1 MGMKAVSFDW
11 FKTLGHWPPISESVK
26 QLSDRYDV
34 AVNWDEFGEA
44 CGELFAQASD
54 TDPKDHRPMEAMM
67 SISRSFATFV
77 EKVLPT
83 VDEVLSQ
90 QMTLELLRIEHAAFG
105 GSGARLY
112 PETIEVLEELKS
124 RGYKL
129 VVVSN
134 WDSPLDGLLTR
145 LGIAHYFDAILAS
158 HDANVLSAKPDPR
171 IFEIAMNRL
180 DVDPDQIIHVGD
192 TPEAD
197 IDGAR
202 NANIRAILIDRKGK
216 FEGAH
221 TEIIESLTELLEM
234 L

>member
-1 MGMKAVSFDW
+1 MALRAVSFDW
-11 FKTLGHWPPISESVK
+11 FKTLGYWPPISESLK
-26 QLSDRYDV
+26 GIAERYDV
-34 AVNWDEFGEA
+34 AIQWGEFGEA

-54 TDPKDHRPMEAMM
+54 TNPADHRPMEAMI
-67 SISRSFATFV
+67 SIAASFQKFV

-83 VDEVLSQ
+83 NDETLSQ
-90 QMTLELLRIEHAAFG
+90 QMALELLRIEHAAFG

-112 PETIEVLEELKS
+112 PETVEVLEELKS

-158 HDANVLSAKPDPR
+158 HDANVLSAKPDPH

-180 DVDPDQIIHVGD
+180 DVDRDEIVHIGD
-192 TPEAD
+192 TPDAD

-202 NANIRAILIDRKGK
+202 NAGIRAILVDRKGK
-216 FEGAH
+216 FDGVHSETIA
-221 TEIIESLTELLEM
+221 SLSELLEM